1 MNGIC
6 PDSVTGSI
14 FVNFTNLFF
23 FLLRV
28 KAPPDR
34 VGAVEHQMMN
44 TAFTT

>member
-14 FVNFTNLFF
+14 FVNFTNLFILF
-23 FLLRV
+23 YFLLRV

-34 VGAVEHQMMN
+34 VGVLWN
-44 TAFTT
+44 IK